1 MARARSPDRDRA
13 FEMWCNS
20 DGKMKLKDIAEELGV
35 SDSKIRKWKSM
46 DKWDDRLNGTLHNTK
61 GSVPHEKRERSN
73 KGGAPKGNQNAKGN
87 HGGAPKGNQNAV
99 GHGPPL
105 RNSNAVVT
113 GEYQTIWDELLTEK
127 ERKLMLHVPTEVMTQ
142 LVLEIKR
149 FELRE
154 FRMMERIAA
163 LRDKEQVIQTVVKT
177 QTQDSFNSDSKTISV
192 TEEDATEKIQRIEDG
207 LTRLQEKKGKYLE
220 LKFKLEQTEKE
231 NGWKESELSRSERN
245 LLIKLEELAIKQEK
259 LALDKARI
267 MGNGDEETEDDG
279 LMEQLTNASGVW
291 SDYDDGE

>member
-20 DGKMKLKDIAEELGV
+20 DGKMKLKDIAEALGV

-46 DKWDDRLNGTLHNTK
+46 DKWDEQLNGTLHNMK
-61 GSVPHEKRERSN
+61 GSVPHEKKERSN

-113 GEYQTIWDELLTEK
+113 GEYQSIWDELLTEK

-142 LVLEIKR
+142 LVIEIKR

-163 LRDKEQVIQTVVKT
+163 LRDEERVVQTVTKT
-177 QTQDSFNSDSKTISV
+177 QTEDSFGKSRSIV
-192 TEEDATEKIQRIEDG
+192 AIEEDSIEKIQRIEEA
-207 LTRLQEKKGKYLE
+207 LTRIQEKKGKYLE

-231 NGWKESELSRSERN
+231 NGWKEAELSRAEQN

-259 LALDKARI
+259 LALDKTRI
-267 MGNGDEETEDDG
+267 MGNGEEETEDDG
-279 LMEQLTNASGVW
+279 LMEQLNNASGVW